1 MSKAFK
7 WPKLPNSRPYLDKGY
22 TSIQMREYAMK
33 CIGEAIRNKQWI
45 GLTDEEIQSEWKL
58 VERSDFYDC
67 VVPLSK
73 AIEAKLKEK
82 NCGQ

>member
-22 TSIQMREYAMK
+22 TSIQMREYALK
-33 CIGEAIRNKQWI
+33 CIGEAIRNKQWQC
-45 GLTDEEIQSEWKL
+45 LTFDEQLDLAKDVDWAAGAYCEYAKK
-58 VERSDFYDC
+58 VED
-67 VVPLSK
+67 
-73 AIEAKLKEK
+73 KLKEK

>member
-22 TSIQMREYAMK
+22 TSIQMREYALK
-33 CIGEAIRNKQWI
+33 CIGEAIRNKQWV
-45 GLTDEEIQSEWKL
+45 GLSEEDFVCVNQLCETPIQGASYAQL
-58 VERSDFYDC
+58 
-67 VVPLSK
+67 L
-73 AIEAKLKEK
+73 LKEK

>member
-22 TSIQMREYAMK
+22 TSIQMREYALK
-33 CIGEAIRNKQWI
+33 CIGEAIRNKEWI
-45 GLTDEEIQSEWKL
+45 TLSDSDLMKMCGTDQRL
-58 VERSDFYDC
+58 RGAMF
-67 VVPLSK
+67 
-73 AIEAKLKEK
+73 EAESILKEK

>member
-33 CIGEAIRNKQWI
+33 CIGEAIRNKQWV
-45 GLTDEEIQSEWKL
+45 GLSEDDELNWEDGGTLKQL
-58 VERSDFYDC
+58 VS
-67 VVPLSK
+67 

>member
-7 WPKLPNSRPYLDKGY
+7 WPKLPNSRLYLDKGY

-33 CIGEAIRNKQWI
+33 CIGEAIRNKEWI
-45 GLTDEEIQSEWKL
+45 NLSTEEVKKIYEKFDGSEFPFDFFIGIQNKL
-58 VERSDFYDC
+58 R
-67 VVPLSK
+67 
-73 AIEAKLKEK
+73 EK

>member
-33 CIGEAIRNKQWI
+33 CIGEAIRNKEWI
-45 GLTDEEIQSEWKL
+45 GLTEEEVIDLWPDLIISQHTYRFWQN
-58 VERSDFYDC
+58 VET
-67 VVPLSK
+67 
-73 AIEAKLKEK
+73 KLKEK

>member
-7 WPKLPNSRPYLDKGY
+7 WPKLPNSRLYLDRGY

-33 CIGEAIRNKQWI
+33 CIGEAIRNKEWI
-45 GLTDEEIQSEWKL
+45 GLTYEEKDQAIEGCRYMDEFSTEIYA
-58 VERSDFYDC
+58 DN
-67 VVPLSK
+67 
-73 AIEAKLKEK
+73 IEAKLREK

>member
-33 CIGEAIRNKQWI
+33 CIGEAIRNKQWV
-45 GLTDEEIQSEWKL
+45 GLTDREFIELWANTGPSYPIT
-58 VERSDFYDC
+58 VFG
-67 VVPLSK
+67 K
-73 AIEAKLKEK
+73 AIEEKLREK

>member
-33 CIGEAIRNKQWI
+33 CIGEAIRNKQWV
-45 GLTDEEIQSEWKL
+45 GLTLEEKDQAIEGCRYMDEFSTEIYA
-58 VERSDFYDC
+58 DN
-67 VVPLSK
+67 
-73 AIEAKLKEK
+73 IEAKWREK

>member
-22 TSIQMREYAMK
+22 TSIQMREYALK
-33 CIGEAIRNKQWI
+33 CIGEAIRNKQWVD
-45 GLTDEEIQSEWKL
+45 LTEDDIKDIFFGQTMIYNTDGVLFGQAIQ
-58 VERSDFYDC
+58 
-67 VVPLSK
+67 
-73 AIEAKLKEK
+73 AKLREK

>member
-22 TSIQMREYAMK
+22 TSIQMREYALK
-33 CIGEAIRNKQWI
+33 CIGEAIRNKQWE
-45 GLTDEEIQSEWKL
+45 GLNNDEIKKFLELPIERDLPKFIQYLES
-58 VERSDFYDC
+58 V
-67 VVPLSK
+67 
-73 AIEAKLKEK
+73 LKEK

>member
-45 GLTDEEIQSEWKL
+45 ELVDAEFAEILCDSRYQMRPELMMLAVQSKL
-58 VERSDFYDC
+58 R
-67 VVPLSK
+67 
-73 AIEAKLKEK
+73 EK

>member
-33 CIGEAIRNKQWI
+33 CIGEAIRNKQWV
-45 GLTDEEIQSEWKL
+45 GLTIEEIQNLIQFKEHSPFALAE
-58 VERSDFYDC
+58 D
-67 VVPLSK
+67 
-73 AIEAKLKEK
+73 IEAKLKEK

>member
-7 WPKLPNSRPYLDKGY
+7 WPKLPNSRLYLDKGY

-45 GLTDEEIQSEWKL
+45 GLTDEEIDNWNILGHESKREFMRA
-58 VERSDFYDC
+58 VEC
-67 VVPLSK
+67 K
-73 AIEAKLKEK
+73 IKEK
-82 NCGQ
+82 NCGE